1 MLNLKKQ
8 ESNMGI
14 ELYTQSP
21 QSLGASPTTLDLTA
35 TFEECYQN
43 VMQIR
48 ANVIDSNVLIVEA
61 GRATGKTEGVMGPRI
76 IRVANDMPG
85 ELSFLVHKTY
95 VALMTN
101 VWPNIQA
108 YFSKPVGDG
117 RRSMLEYGIDYIVGE
132 TKIPSHFRKPRY
144 PIAYPK
150 HSILFRNG
158 HHLQMVSSD
167 QPESVAGRSGVH
179 AFVEEM
185 KHNKG
190 EKLKTRLFP
199 SLRGSSASIRM
210 SPYYQ
215 GITGVSDTAR
225 LDLGEDN
232 WYEEYE
238 NNVNQEL
245 IDEIA
250 SAALYLHAAL
260 YKIYRNN
267 HRLREEKNPV
277 IIEALRLETEKAKR
291 VVGIWKPRLADM
303 RRNASYYI
311 RASSFANKDILGPKF
326 FRTQLESLDIDEFL
340 TSICAIRKKEV
351 VNKFFANYR
360 KDKHQFSDGYR
371 YESIL
376 KLDLREHFVLTSR
389 YLKYYDKRERILLGY
404 DPGHFS
410 SIVAAQEKDYG
421 HELRVIKEF
430 TCYYPAEQP
439 ELARQIFEFFGNDAI
454 NKQIALYHD
463 RAANKRREDLEKIT
477 SDARILKRELESYGF
492 SVELMNE
499 GQSTIYHW
507 QQFKLLLLL
516 FGERSNALPVCRID
530 ENECPNLCSAI
541 PLSPLK
547 KTDGRVELDKSSEVK
562 VPLKH
567 QAGLTTQLPSALIYL
582 LFGLYGDRIQG
593 ELRNIPDDLP
603 ENMGI

>member
-1 MLNLKKQ
+1 
-8 ESNMGI
+8 MGI
-14 ELYTQSP
+14 ELNSQSS
-21 QSLGASPTTLDLTA
+21 QSLSASSTTFDLTA

-48 ANVIDSNVLIVEA
+48 ANAIDSNVLIVEA

-132 TKIPSHFRKPRY
+132 SKIPSHFRKPRY

-150 HSILFRNG
+150 HSILFRDG

-291 VVGIWKPRLADM
+291 IVATWKPRLADM

-410 SIVAAQEKDYG
+410 SVVAAQEKDYG
-421 HELRVIKEF
+421 HELRVLKEF

-439 ELARQIFEFFGNDAI
+439 ELAKQIFEFFGTDAI
-454 NKQIALYHD
+454 NKQIVLYHD

-492 SVELMNE
+492 TVELMNE

-547 KTDGRVELDKSSEVK
+547 KTDGRIELDKSSEVK

-582 LFGLYGDRIQG
+582 LFGLYGDRIKS
-593 ELRNIPDDLP
+593 ELRSIPDDLP
-603 ENMGI
+603 ENIVV

>member
-1 MLNLKKQ
+1 
-8 ESNMGI
+8 MGI
-14 ELYTQSP
+14 ELYSQSS
-21 QSLGASPTTLDLTA
+21 QSLSASSTTLDLTA

-48 ANVIDSNVLIVEA
+48 ANAIDSNVLIVEA

-132 TKIPSHFRKPRY
+132 SKIPSHFRKPRY

-150 HSILFRNG
+150 HSILFRDG

-238 NNVNQEL
+238 NNVNQVL

-291 VVGIWKPRLADM
+291 VVATWKPRLADM

-410 SIVAAQEKDYG
+410 SVVAAQEKDYG
-421 HELRVIKEF
+421 HELRVLKEF

-439 ELARQIFEFFGNDAI
+439 ELAKQIFEFFGTDAI
-454 NKQIALYHD
+454 NKQIVLYHD

-547 KTDGRVELDKSSEVK
+547 KTDGRIELDKSSEVK

-582 LFGLYGDRIQG
+582 LFGLYGDRIQS

-603 ENMGI
+603 ENLVV

>member
-1 MLNLKKQ
+1 
-8 ESNMGI
+8 MGI
-14 ELYTQSP
+14 ELYSQSS
-21 QSLGASPTTLDLTA
+21 QSLSASSTTFDLTA

-48 ANVIDSNVLIVEA
+48 ANAIDSNVLIVEA

-132 TKIPSHFRKPRY
+132 SKIPSHFRKPRY
-144 PIAYPK
+144 PITYPK
-150 HSILFRNG
+150 HSILFRDG

-291 VVGIWKPRLADM
+291 VVATWKPRLADM

-410 SIVAAQEKDYG
+410 SVVAAQEKDYG
-421 HELRVIKEF
+421 HELRVLKEF

-439 ELARQIFEFFGNDAI
+439 ELAKQIFEFFGTDAI
-454 NKQIALYHD
+454 NKQIVLYHD

-492 SVELMNE
+492 SAELMNE

-547 KTDGRVELDKSSEVK
+547 KTDGRIELDKSSEVK

-582 LFGLYGDRIQG
+582 LFGLYGDRIQS

-603 ENMGI
+603 ENLVV